1 MRYAVKRIL
10 IDSTIYKDNVLL
22 LKSIVTFLC
31 KDVAGLA
38 VYLASFELVFG
49 DAT

>member
-1 MRYAVKRIL
+1 MGYAVKRIL
-10 IDSTIYKDNVLL
+10 TDSIIYKDNLL
-22 LKSIVTFLC
+22 YLKSIITFLC

-38 VYLASFELVFG
+38 VGLTSFELVFG